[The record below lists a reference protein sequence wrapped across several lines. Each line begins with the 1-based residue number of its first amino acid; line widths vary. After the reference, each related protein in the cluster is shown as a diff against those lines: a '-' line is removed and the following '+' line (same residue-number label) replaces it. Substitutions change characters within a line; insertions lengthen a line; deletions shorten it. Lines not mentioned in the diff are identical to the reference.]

1 MEMIKPSNVM
11 WNENEEEKRHNKM
24 NASIYCNRKRREKK
38 VVTRDQEENQ
48 TEDRVLFTD
57 T

>member
-1 MEMIKPSNVM
+1 M